1 MREQHPE
8 GVAAGGVDLLRELVR
23 RFLIG
28 VAVRI
33 VDACEHDGITVA
45 HKIRKLVGEHRHAA
59 LLQRALDLLHD
70 LCAVTPLV
78 VACDVIRRCDGR
90 ERRADLAGVDG
101 RVLGLAVDQVA
112 RHEDIL
118 RMRGL
123 DRTVQALV
131 ALAEVFAM
139 QIAELH
145 DAAAVKA
152 RRQRA

>member
-1 MREQHPE
+1 M
-8 GVAAGGVDLLRELVR
+8 
-23 RFLIG
+23 
-28 VAVRI
+28 
-33 VDACEHDGITVA
+33 
-45 HKIRKLVGEHRHAA
+45 
-59 LLQRALDLLHD
+59 
-70 LCAVTPLV
+70 TPLV
-78 VACDVIRRCDGR
+78 VARDVIRRCDGR

-118 RMRGL
+118 RLRGL